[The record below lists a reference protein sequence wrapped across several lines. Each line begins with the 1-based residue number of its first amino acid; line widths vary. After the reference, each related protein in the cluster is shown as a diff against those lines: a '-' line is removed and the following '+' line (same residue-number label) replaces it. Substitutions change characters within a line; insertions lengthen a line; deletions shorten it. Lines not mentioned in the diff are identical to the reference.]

1 MKVKF
6 DIRDDK
12 SSDIDNKF
20 KNNKNHIKHKN
31 IVINNL

>member
-1 MKVKF
+1 M
-6 DIRDDK
+6 ILNLNAQNDK